1 MDNSIKLGWLI
12 YDVNDSIIK
21 DCKNIKLNHVLCT
34 AICLSKDEVTKLKNN
49 NFIVSA
55 WGVLGKSEIKR
66 LKQYG
71 VNNFRIELL
80 DEDYEETKKI
90 IERVLEN
97 E

>member
-1 MDNSIKLGWLI
+1 MNYKKTDLI
-12 YDVNDSIIK
+12 
-21 DCKNIKLNHVLCT
+21 
-34 AICLSKDEVTKLKNN
+34 
-49 NFIVSA
+49 
-55 WGVLGKSEIKR
+55 SEIKR